1 MLRDIALGA
10 LIGIFVLGLPM
21 ACASGGQLSPL
32 VRCKV
37 DAVTRVVPEDPQQLT
52 FGDLVDIVGR
62 LRRCH
67 ASHDAGAP

>member
-10 LIGIFVLGLPM
+10 VIGMVALGLPM
-21 ACASGGQLSPL
+21 ACTSSGQLTPL

-37 DAVTRVVPEDPQQLT
+37 DAVAAVAPEDPQQLT

-62 LRRCH
+62 WRQCH
-67 ASHDAGAP
+67 ASHDAGSP

>member
-10 LIGIFVLGLPM
+10 LLGIFVLGLPM
-21 ACASGGQLSPL
+21 ACTSSGQLTPL

-52 FGDLVDIVGR
+52 FADLVDVVGR
-62 LRRCH
+62 LRQCH
-67 ASHDAGAP
+67 ERADGGAP